1 MAGGKM
7 LRFILPV
14 FRSDVPADFGGVGA
28 AGMEPAAGG
37 RIHRAGDLT
46 LQHIFILFSQTGIR
60 LGDSLQQ
67 ELCIGVPGGF
77 INVLCTAALTDLAQE
92 HDAHTV
98 GKVTDNA

>member
-1 MAGGKM
+1 MTGYFSSVAVQELGFFLAALLGS
-7 LRFILPV
+7 I
-14 FRSDVPADFGGVGA
+14 GA
-28 AGMEPAAGG
+28 AGMEPAARG

-67 ELCIGVPGGF
+67 ELCIGVPGVF
-77 INVLCTAALTDLAQE
+77 INVLCTTDLTDLAQE

>member
-1 MAGGKM
+1 MTGYFSSVAVQELGFFLAALLGS
-7 LRFILPV
+7 I
-14 FRSDVPADFGGVGA
+14 GA

-46 LQHIFILFSQTGIR
+46 LQHIFILFPQTGIR

-67 ELCIGVPGGF
+67 ELCIGVPGVF
-77 INVLCTAALTDLAQE
+77 INVFCTADLTDLAQE
-92 HDAHTV
+92 HDAYTV

>member
-1 MAGGKM
+1 MTGYFSSVAVQELGFFLAALLGS
-7 LRFILPV
+7 I
-14 FRSDVPADFGGVGA
+14 GA

-46 LQHIFILFSQTGIR
+46 LQHIFILFPQTGIR

-92 HDAHTV
+92 HDAYTV